1 VATEVCIR
9 HNDGEVGMDDDPNGR
24 LLLQTSDVR
33 LARGDTFSI
42 GLPDL
47 ALKAGEAVAVIGP
60 SGCGK
65 TTALMAL
72 AGIRP
77 PESGVIAIDGINPW
91 DLPSGARDRF
101 CGRRIGLVFQS
112 FHLVDALS
120 VAANILLAAIGA
132 GSALQTAERLKHLA
146 SKLDISEILSQR
158 ADRISYGQAQRVAIA
173 RALMNKPAVLLAD
186 EPTSALDDGHTES
199 LLALLLQMAK
209 AEAAALVIATHDRR
223 VLSVVNSVVE
233 LQVLS

>member
-1 VATEVCIR
+1 MSVDPVSAATLVTA
-9 HNDGEVGMDDDPNGR
+9 GV
-24 LLLQTSDVR
+24 V
-33 LARGDTFSI
+33 LARDGKPFAQ
-42 GLPDL
+42 LPDL
-47 ALKAGEAVAVIGP
+47 ELRGGRSMAIVGP

-77 PESGVIAIDGINPW
+77 PESGTISIDGVDPW
-91 DLPSGARDRF
+91 TLPSGARDRF
-101 CGRRIGLVFQS
+101 RGRRIGLVFQS

-120 VAANILLAAIGA
+120 VAANIRLAAIGTGFA
-132 GSALQTAERLKHLA
+132 AENAERLKHLA
-146 SKLDISEILSQR
+146 SELDLNGILSQR
-158 ADRISYGQAQRVAIA
+158 ADRISHGQAQRVAIA
-173 RALMNKPAVLLAD
+173 RALMNKPAVMLAD

-233 LQVLS
+233 LQVRS

>member
-1 VATEVCIR
+1 MA
-9 HNDGEVGMDDDPNGR
+9 DDPNDR
-24 LLLQTSDVR
+24 LRLQTSGVR

-77 PESGVIAIDGINPW
+77 PESGTISIDGVDPW
-91 DLPSGARDRF
+91 ALPSGVRDRF
-101 CGRRIGLVFQS
+101 RGRRIGLVFQS

-120 VAANILLAAIGA
+120 VAANIRLAAIGTGFA
-132 GSALQTAERLKHLA
+132 AENADRLKHLA
-146 SKLDISEILSQR
+146 SELDLNGILSQR
-158 ADRISYGQAQRVAIA
+158 ADRISHGQAQRVAIA
-173 RALMNKPAVLLAD
+173 RALMNKPAVMLAD

-199 LLALLLQMAK
+199 LLSLLLQMAK
-209 AEAAALVIATHDRR
+209 AERAALVIATHDRR
-223 VLSVVNSVVE
+223 VLSVVSSVVE
-233 LQVLS
+233 LQVRS